1 MPLALIPVLIQLGMQ
16 ILGWII
22 NKKLNDDKLK
32 KAFAEFSE
40 LARTENIRTIIKRQ
54 GAESQIESGNA
65 KWDKEE
71 LASTDHEAQPIKL
84 PPGLQVDLSKLK
96 DEKK

>member
-32 KAFAEFSE
+32 EAFKEFSE
-40 LARTENIRTIIKRQ
+40 LARTENIKTIIKRQ
-54 GAESQIESGNA
+54 NAEMQIEAANN
-65 KWDKEE
+65 KWDEIEKE
-71 LASTDHEAQPIKL
+71 D
-84 PPGLQVDLSKLK
+84 
-96 DEKK
+96 KK